1 MKRVLPLILIL
12 PLSLY
17 LSCEDNDFGNKEEK
31 LESVQLAKEKWES
44 KNITSYTI
52 NLSVNCFCLPS
63 LPIDIKV
70 EDDIITEINGD
81 SITQSQLENDY
92 WYANTINDLFLFI
105 EQQLA
110 QNPYQKIL
118 GFNSTYGYPEEI
130 WFDLEEMIA
139 DEEIGYMISS
149 FKIN

>member
-1 MKRVLPLILIL
+1 MKRFLPLLLGL
-12 PLSLY
+12 PLLLY
-17 LSCEDNDFGNKEEK
+17 LSCEDKEEK
-31 LESVQLAKEKWES
+31 LDSVQLAKERWES

-92 WYANTINDLFLFI
+92 WYANTVNDLFIFI
-105 EQQLA
+105 EQHLA
-110 QNPYQKIL
+110 QDPYQKIL

>member
-1 MKRVLPLILIL
+1 MKHFLSLLIIL
-12 PLSLY
+12 PLQLWVA
-17 LSCEDNDFGNKEEK
+17 CEDKEEK
-31 LESVQLAKEKWES
+31 LDSVYLAKEKWES

-52 NLSVNCFCLPS
+52 NLSVNCFCPLSP
-63 LPIDIKV
+63 PIDIKV

-81 SITQSQLENDY
+81 SMTQSQLENDY
-92 WYANTINDLFLFI
+92 WYANTVNDLFIFI
-105 EQQLA
+105 EQRLA
-110 QNPYQKIL
+110 QDPYQKIL